1 MTLIRAAILR
11 EPGKS
16 PEIEDVSLQPLE
28 RDELRIDVHAVGI
41 CHTDLSAID
50 GMVPLPLPTVLGHE
64 GAGVVLEIGSEVEA
78 FEPGDHVIL
87 SYDHCHECENCVD
100 GHPSY
105 CQLFAPLNYFG
116 TRLDG
121 TSTLRQGDAEI
132 YGSWFGQSTFA
143 TEAIASQRNAV
154 KVPRELPFEILAPL
168 SCGLMTGAGAVL
180 NVLRAQAGKKI
191 AIFGLGAV
199 GLSAVMA
206 AAANDCET
214 IVAIDPI
221 ATRRDIAAE
230 LGATNVID
238 PVESSDVVWDVMEV
252 TSPGCHYSVD
262 CVGVGAVVRQA
273 LEVLRTPGTCVT
285 LGLAGL
291 ENEIQIDQGHL
302 LQGRTLA
309 GVIEGDATPAE
320 FVPMLIDMWQQ
331 GKFPIEKLIQTFP
344 FEEIDNAILAARNG
358 SVVKPVLMMR

>member
-1 MTLIRAAILR
+1 LKVVRAAILR

-16 PEIEDVSLQPLE
+16 PEIEDVSLQPLQP
-28 RDELRIDVHAVGI
+28 DELRIDVHAVGI
-41 CHTDLSAID
+41 CHTDLSAFD

-64 GAGVVLEIGSEVEA
+64 GAGVVREIGSEVED
-78 FEPGDHVIL
+78 FEPGDHLIL
-87 SYDHCHECENCVD
+87 SYDHCHECENCAD

-121 TSTLRQGDAEI
+121 TTTLRQGDSEI

-154 KVPRELPFEILAPL
+154 KVPRELPLEMLAPL

-180 NVLRAQAGKKI
+180 NVLRPQAGEKI

-206 AAANDCET
+206 AAASGCET
-214 IVAIDPI
+214 IVAVDPI
-221 ATRRDIAAE
+221 ADRRDIAAE

-238 PVESSDVVWDVMEV
+238 PVESSDVVWDVMEHS
-252 TSPGCHYSVD
+252 SPGCHYSVD
-262 CVGVGAVVRQA
+262 CVGVGVVVRQA
-273 LEVLRTPGTCVT
+273 LEVLRTPGICAT

-302 LQGRTLA
+302 LQGRTLV
-309 GVIEGDATPAE
+309 GVIEGDANPVV
-320 FVPMLIDMWQQ
+320 FLPKLIDMWQR
-331 GKFPIEKLIQTFP
+331 GEFPIEKLIQIFP
-344 FEEIDNAILAARNG
+344 FEEIDKAILAARNG
-358 SVVKPVLMMR
+358 SVIKPVLMMR